1 MDALKYLEDKK
12 KICESVGGYC
22 TICPLFKA
30 RHIQCSEMEEKDPE
44 AIISQVEDYVN
55 RPKNTNGS
63 EILKALPESVEF
75 YTDSE
80 TMKAVVIKVPLV
92 WWNEPIEGEAK

>member
-22 TICPLFKA
+22 TLCPLFKA
-30 RHIQCSEMEEKDPE
+30 RHLSCEEFEETYPE
-44 AIISQVEDYVN
+44 EIIGLVEEYIN

-63 EILKALPESVEF
+63 EILKALPESVEL

-80 TMKAVVIKVPLV
+80 TMKAVVIKVPLM
-92 WWNEPIEGEAK
+92 WWNEPIE